1 VPEPQDR
8 VGSIHPSYPKVTPV
22 PLAEMGERTR
32 ELISRAGLDSDG
44 EPLAVFGTIARHP
57 KLFGAWLPFASR
69 LMAGGSLD
77 RRQTELVILRVA
89 SNMSNDYE
97 WGQHVELSAPFG
109 VDQDTLTRILAGPT
123 AAGWS
128 PLDALLLLATDELH
142 TTRRISDGTW
152 DQLSAYLSEAQLIE
166 LCFLVGQYEML
177 AMFLQT
183 VGVELES
190 GKQPLPSRPEG

>member
-1 VPEPQDR
+1 VAEPQDR
-8 VGSIHPSYPKVTPV
+8 AGSTHTSFPRVTPI
-22 PLAEMGERTR
+22 PLAEMSERTR

-89 SNMSNDYE
+89 ANMGSDYE

-109 VDQDTLTRILAGPT
+109 VDQDTLTRGTNGSGMVPAGRST
-123 AAGWS
+123 A
-128 PLDALLLLATDELH
+128 
-142 TTRRISDGTW
+142 
-152 DQLSAYLSEAQLIE
+152 
-166 LCFLVGQYEML
+166 
-177 AMFLQT
+177 
-183 VGVELES
+183 S
-190 GKQPLPSRPEG
+190 GN

>member
-1 VPEPQDR
+1 VPEPQEEL
-8 VGSIHPSYPKVTPV
+8 GSTHPSYPKVTPV
-22 PLAEMGERTR
+22 PLAEMSERTR
-32 ELISRAGLDSDG
+32 ELVSRAGLDRDG

-89 SNMSNDYE
+89 ANMGSDYE
-97 WGQHVELSAPFG
+97 WAQHLELSAPFG
-109 VDQDTLTRILAGPT
+109 VDQDTLSRILAGPA

-128 PLDALLLLATDELH
+128 PLDSLLLVATDELH
-142 TTRRISDGTW
+142 MARRISDGTW
-152 DQLSAYLSEAQLIE
+152 DQLSTYLSEAQLIE

-183 VGVELES
+183 VCVQLEP
-190 GKQPLPSRPEG
+190 GKQPLPGHGEE